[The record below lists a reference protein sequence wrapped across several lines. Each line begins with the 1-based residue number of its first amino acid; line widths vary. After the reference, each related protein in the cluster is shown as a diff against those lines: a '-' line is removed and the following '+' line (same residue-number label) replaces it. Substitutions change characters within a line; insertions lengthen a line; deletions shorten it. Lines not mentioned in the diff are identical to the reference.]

1 MASHFFVGTW
11 EIVECK
17 PAFSVPGTHVDKLL
31 LEGTVM
37 KLDES
42 GDVTWTI
49 KQNAEDLPL
58 FASDTYDIS
67 YDQTNDL
74 IVHFGACGG
83 HVIEFQVIQM
93 NSNFIR
99 MSEIDGWCTLVC
111 KCVNAADVNKISETP
126 FTLLPALED
135 GYFSDLTITASNS
148 KKFDVHTCIV
158 GLLTPDVDWSQTPPP
173 LSGLP
178 EEVLG
183 TILHYLYAECLP
195 AGLTEATARHCIS
208 AVNAYP
214 SFAPFVALC
223 QHYLR
228 NYTLKQQVMNLVND
242 MHNCAS
248 QIIQHFSV
256 KHSPATSESLI
267 NNPAKLCFVVRQSI
281 QEAAVAGVKLLVLC
295 DLFSKRKS
303 ELTSE
308 QRHEIIR
315 YAKSRLPVF
324 MGQLRRFLV
333 GIKATFSSLSPTQS
347 QEIATYLVPEI
358 EKIFEIISNLGME
371 LKSALEQIASVI
383 FKEGH
388 ATTKRRL
395 IMSLKEVNIERF
407 NEMTN
412 VNKVRIVSRSLEQLI
427 EEIPIFIVRL
437 EEITAAL
444 DDKLGWRDF
453 KFCFKVGSSK
463 VHDFVKRLVTHK
475 STLHSIVIQ
484 LCDLV
489 SRDSFSQS
497 LVSLGL
503 LDRVPCSPAA
513 PPPPPSAP
521 SSPAPDSPSAA
532 HATPKHNQ
540 PKLSLVESLCEPR
553 LSSSSRLSK
562 AALEL
567 LRSGVGTDMVFEIR
581 PSHDAQDSAV
591 SSPSTE
597 QASAAAAAASSPPP
611 AEEVLFSL
619 KAHRLIVA
627 ARCDWF
633 RRALLSGMREA
644 IDRKIVII
652 DTSPKLF
659 TILVEYLYS
668 GLLESPAGV
677 STNHG
682 LLESPTAP
690 STDHGL
696 LESPTGVNT
705 DHGLLESPTGLS
717 ADQLA
722 DLLYAADRYQ
732 VDSLKTACEQGLTL
746 LIDNETVL
754 DFLSLGDQFNA
765 KLLKSS
771 CLNFISSHPDIMD
784 SELFEELPQNL
795 QTEIYDLMIWGN
807 RRKSEKM
814 NNAQH
819 SGAGLSQL
827 ANDFS
832 ANLKVSHS
840 HSQEMPANQRMSHSH
855 SQEMPQDSARL
866 EACLTE
872 LSGVIGNLATRT
884 ELVQLALAA
893 DYDLNRALN
902 FFFSS

>member
-1 MASHFFVGTW
+1 MAAHFFVGTW

-17 PAFSVPGTHVDKLL
+17 PAFSVPGNHVDKSL

-37 KLDES
+37 KLDEN
-42 GDVTWTI
+42 GDVTWTMN
-49 KQNAEDLPL
+49 QDAEDLPL

-67 YDQTNDL
+67 YDQSNDL
-74 IVHFGACGG
+74 VVHFGACGG
-83 HVIEFQVIQM
+83 HVIEFQVTKMDSKFMQ
-93 NSNFIR
+93 
-99 MSEIDGWCTLVC
+99 MSEIEGWCTLQC
-111 KCVNAADVNKISETP
+111 KLVNTAELNQISEAP
-126 FTLLPALED
+126 FSLLPALED

-148 KKFDVHTCIV
+148 KKFDVHTCI
-158 GLLTPDVDWSQTPPP
+158 LKLMAPDIDWSQDPPP

-178 EEVLG
+178 EDVLG

-195 AGLTEATARHCIS
+195 GGLTEKTARQCIT
-208 AVNAYP
+208 AVNSYP
-214 SFAPFVALC
+214 DFAPFVSLC
-223 QHYLR
+223 LHYLR
-228 NYTLKQQVMNLVND
+228 NSSLKQQVMNLVND
-242 MHNCAS
+242 MHTCAS

-256 KHSPATSESLI
+256 KHSPPTSESLN
-267 NNPAKLCFVVRQSI
+267 NNPAKLCFVVRQTI

-324 MGQLRRFLV
+324 MSQLRRFLV
-333 GIKATFSSLSPTQS
+333 SLKSTFSCLSPTQS

-358 EKIFEIISNLGME
+358 EKIFDIISNLGLE
-371 LKSALEQIASVI
+371 LKSALEQIASVT

-388 ATTKRRL
+388 ASTKRRL
-395 IMSLKEVNIERF
+395 IMSLKELLHFRDLNRLKNILQRHKHSLYQLQERKERF

-427 EEIPIFIVRL
+427 EEIPIFLVRL

-463 VHDFVKRLVTHK
+463 VHDFVQRLVGHK
-475 STLHSIVIQ
+475 STLAPIVSQ

-489 SRDSFSQS
+489 ARDSFSQS

-503 LDRVPCSPAA
+503 LDRVPPAA
-513 PPPPPSAP
+513 AAASPPPLTPPPPPPPPPHHP
-521 SSPAPDSPSAA
+521 SSA
-532 HATPKHNQ
+532 HSTPKHSLC
-540 PKLSLVESLCEPR
+540 KLNLVDSLCEPP

-567 LRSGVGTDMVFEIR
+567 LKSGVETDMVFEIR
-581 PSHDAQDSAV
+581 PSQDAQDSAV

-597 QASAAAAAASSPPP
+597 QAASAASSPPP
-611 AEEVLFSL
+611 PPPPPEESPLFSL

-668 GLLESPAGV
+668 GQLESA
-677 STNHG
+677 HG
-682 LLESPTAP
+682 L
-690 STDHGL
+690 STD
-696 LESPTGVNT
+696 
-705 DHGLLESPTGLS
+705 
-717 ADQLA
+717 QLV
-722 DLLYAADRYQ
+722 DLLYAADRYE
-732 VDSLKTACEQGLTL
+732 VDSLKTACEQGLSS
-746 LIDNETVL
+746 LIDNDTVL

-771 CLNFISSHPDIMD
+771 CLNFISLHPDIMD

-814 NNAQH
+814 NAQQN
-819 SGAGLSQL
+819 AGLSQL
-827 ANDFS
+827 TNDMTT
-832 ANLKVSHS
+832 NLRVSHS
-840 HSQEMPANQRMSHSH
+840 NSVQDVPH
-855 SQEMPQDSARL
+855 DSARL

-872 LSGVIGNLATRT
+872 LTGVIGNLATRT